1 MRLFYRTIGQGPPIV
16 ILHGLFGS
24 CDNWLTMGKNIA
36 DLGYTVYMID
46 QRNHGRSPHDLVFNY
61 SVMAADLH
69 EFISDL
75 ALQKPVLIG
84 HSMGGKTVM
93 QYALNYP
100 NDFSKIAVIDIAPKF
115 YPVHHYDIL
124 QGLNTMP
131 IAALQNRQEADDF
144 LATFEPKISVRQFLL
159 KNLYRNESG
168 LFAWRINLPVITQ
181 NIHEIGDQITGL
193 GSVMQPA
200 LFMRGEWSSYIQDTD
215 WDDILQ
221 LFPNATLDTIAKAD
235 HWIQAE
241 QPVDFLESLRGFLA
255 MVQRAI

>member
-1 MRLFYRTIGQGPPIV
+1 MQLFYRMVGQGPPIV

-46 QRNHGRSPHDLVFNY
+46 QRNHGRSPHDSMFDY
-61 SVMAADLH
+61 TQMAADLQA
-69 EFISDL
+69 FISDNNIE
-75 ALQKPVLIG
+75 KPILVG

-100 NDFSKIAVIDIAPKF
+100 DTFSKLVVIDIAPKF

-131 IAALQNRQEADDF
+131 LATLQSRQEADDF
-144 LATFEPKISVRQFLL
+144 LAKFEPKLSVRQFLL
-159 KNLYRNESG
+159 KNLYRNDSG
-168 LFAWRINLPVITQ
+168 AFDWRINLPVITK
-181 NIHEIGDQITGL
+181 NIHEIGEEVTGDEA
-193 GSVMQPA
+193 VTQPT

-215 WDDILQ
+215 WEYIQ
-221 LFPNATLDTIAKAD
+221 RVFPNAILDTIAAAD
-235 HWIQAE
+235 HWVQAE
-241 QPVDFLESLRGFLA
+241 QPAAFLESLQKF
-255 MVQRAI
+255 IE